1 MIRALVIA
9 SLIAFVPP
17 AFSNT
22 GDGTVGKVTNLPLPR
37 YVSMKAGEGYA
48 RRGPSQSHR
57 IDWVFKHR
65 NTPLR
70 IVGEYE
76 HWRRVED
83 VDGQGGWMHF
93 RLLSG
98 VRTVLITADTVTLRR
113 RGYEDSQIV
122 AKLEKGVIGFL
133 KECSP
138 DWCKLR
144 VDGARGWVPKTA
156 LWGVDPSEI
165 RD

>member
-1 MIRALVIA
+1 MLRAVFLSAI
-9 SLIAFVPP
+9 LL
-17 AFSNT
+17 T
-22 GDGTVGKVTNLPLPR
+22 GPTVFAKELGDVTNLPLPR
-37 YVSMKAGEGYA
+37 YVSMKAEEGYA
-48 RRGPSQSHR
+48 RRGPSQGHR

-70 IVGEYE
+70 ITGEYE

-98 VRTVLITADTVTLRR
+98 VRTVLITEEDAALKR

-122 AKLEKGVIGFL
+122 AKLEKGVIAFL
-133 KECSP
+133 KECET
-138 DWCKLR
+138 DWCKIR
-144 VDGARGWVPKTA
+144 VDGKRGWLRKSQI
-156 LWGVDPSEI
+156 WGVDAAEL

>member
-1 MIRALVIA
+1 MLRAV
-9 SLIAFVPP
+9 LISTILISGPFAF
-17 AFSNT
+17 AKEL
-22 GDGTVGKVTNLPLPR
+22 GDVTNLPLPR
-37 YVSMKAGEGYA
+37 FVSMKADEGYA
-48 RRGPSQSHR
+48 RRGPSQGHR

-70 IVGEYE
+70 ITGEYE

-98 VRTVLITADTVTLRR
+98 VRTVLVTQDQAILKRR
-113 RGYEDSQIV
+113 DYEDSQVV

-133 KECSP
+133 KECSEN
-138 DWCKLR
+138 WCK
-144 VDGARGWVPKTA
+144 VSIEGKRGWLPKSHI
-156 LWGVDPSEI
+156 WGVEADEI
-165 RD
+165 RN